1 MHQMFTI
8 KSLFFRKI
16 ILVCSVILGLH
27 ADGFTQVL
35 RPGFDKDEFAEILAI
50 NARFSESPQIA
61 KFVPMPTRSQLFYK
75 SEETGLVNHWQ
86 LWIMDKRVAVICTR
100 GSTGEGESWLANLFA
115 AQIPAKGVLKIEK
128 DFEFNYTLSTH
139 PRAAVHAGYVFSSAF
154 LLKDVLPKIDSCYQA
169 GIRDFILSGH
179 SQGGGIT
186 YIMSAYLIQLQK
198 AGKLPADIRIKV
210 YTSASPKPGNLYF
223 AYDYENMFVDGWSQH
238 VVNTEDWV
246 PQSPF
251 TVQTVNDLPA
261 VNPIPALRATLKK
274 QSFFKRLF
282 FNSLYRKITGPSQK
296 AVDRYQ
302 KYLGRFTGK
311 QIKKYYPDF
320 IIPDFAGSNE
330 YVRTGP
336 QVVLYPDST
345 YFTNFDY
352 SKDKTKIMLH
362 HSTVAYYYLLK
373 HNYGIVP

>member
-1 MHQMFTI
+1 MFI
-8 KSLFFRKI
+8 IIISPLRKVFLSCLF
-16 ILVCSVILGLH
+16 LLGFQLFG
-27 ADGFTQVL
+27 AAQVL
-35 RPGFDKDEFAEILAI
+35 HSGFDKDEFAEILAI
-50 NARFSESPQIA
+50 NARFSESPSIA
-61 KFVPMPTRSQLFYK
+61 KLVPQPVHSRLLYK
-75 SEETGLVNHWQ
+75 SENVGLINHWQ
-86 LWIMDKRVAVICTR
+86 LWLMDERVAVICTR

-115 AQIPAKGVLKIEK
+115 AQIPAKGVLKIAK
-128 DFEFNYTLSTH
+128 DFEFDYALADH

-154 LLKDVLPKIDSCYQA
+154 LLRDVLPKIDSCYQA

-179 SQGGGIT
+179 SQGGGIS
-186 YIMSAYLIQLQK
+186 YIMSAYLMQLQR
-198 AGKLPADIRIKV
+198 AGKLPSDLRIKV

-223 AYDYENMFVDGWSQH
+223 AYDYEKMFGGGWSQH
-238 VVNTEDWV
+238 IVSTEDWV

-251 TVQTVNDLPA
+251 TVQTIDDLPD
-261 VNPIPALRATLKK
+261 VNPVPALRATFKK

-282 FNSLYRKITGPSQK
+282 FNSLYKKITGPSKK

-302 KYLGRFTGK
+302 KYLGEFTGK

-320 IIPDFAGSNE
+320 EIPEFANSNE

-336 QVVLYPDST
+336 QVILYPDSV
-345 YFTNFDY
+345 YFQNFDY

-373 HNYGIVP
+373 HTFDR